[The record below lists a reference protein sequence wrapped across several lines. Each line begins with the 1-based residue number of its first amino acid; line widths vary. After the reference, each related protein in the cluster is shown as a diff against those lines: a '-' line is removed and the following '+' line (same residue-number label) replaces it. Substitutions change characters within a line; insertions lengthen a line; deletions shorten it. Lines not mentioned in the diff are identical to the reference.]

1 MPSTRLKSFV
11 AVTVLAAAALAGSAP
26 AFAAP
31 SGAQTKTV
39 LKYNAK
45 MQKYCL
51 TDPAVTGS
59 RIAPITCKTS
69 AEWTADGLDMPKAGT
84 VDATRLAQK

>member
-11 AVTVLAAAALAGSAP
+11 AATALAAAALAGSAP

-31 SGAQTKTV
+31 SGSQTKTI

-59 RIAPITCKTS
+59 RIATVTCKT
-69 AEWTADGLDMPKAGT
+69 AAAWTAAGLDMPKAGT
-84 VDATRLAQK
+84 VDASRLAQK